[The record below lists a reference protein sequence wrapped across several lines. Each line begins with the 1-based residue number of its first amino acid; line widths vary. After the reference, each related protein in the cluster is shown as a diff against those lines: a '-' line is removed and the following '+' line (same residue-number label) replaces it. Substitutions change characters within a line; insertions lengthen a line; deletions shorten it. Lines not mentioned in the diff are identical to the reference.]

1 MRQDQRKVEDLWVIN
16 ALANPRPR
24 LETYKYGMPGEENQ
38 PQTELVV
45 FDLAAKKGTKLPT
58 DLFKD
63 QQLGLVTAP
72 PTNLQREKQDTAPR
86 WVTMTGDQIYF
97 TRTSRDLKR
106 IDIVEPGRRDG
117 RAARRRAGAVE
128 HLHRDP
134 AAAPARRRQGADRVV
149 GARRLGPLLPVR
161 RGRQDEAADH
171 VRRVRRH
178 GHRVG
183 RREDAHA
190 LLQRRGPRGRRGS
203 VLHAPLPREHRLGR
217 RQAAQSR
224 QRVARG
230 GHERQE
236 HVLRRQLVAHQLR
249 ARVRALRRDG
259 HQDHG
264 PREDGHLRPDG
275 GRLQVSRGVHG
286 QGRRRHHRSLRDDVQ
301 AVRLRSGEEVS
312 RSSSTSTRGRRP
324 SR

>member
-1 MRQDQRKVEDLWVIN
+1 
-16 ALANPRPR
+16 
-24 LETYKYGMPGEENQ
+24 MPGEENQ

-106 IDIVEPGRRDG
+106 IDIVNLDVVTGEPRVAVQERSNTYIEIQPLRVLGGGKELIEWSERDG
-117 RAARRRAGAVE
+117 WG
-128 HLHRDP
+128 HYYLY
-134 AAAPARRRQGADRVV
+134 GADGKMKRQITSGEYV
-149 GARRLGPLLPVR
+149 G
-161 RGRQDEAADH
+161 D
-171 VRRVRRH
+171 

-183 RREDAHA
+183 GREDAHA
-190 LLQRRGPRGRRGS
+190 LLQRRGTRGRRGS
-203 VLHAPLPREHRLGR
+203 VLHASLPREHRLGR

-236 HVLRRQLVAHQLR
+236 HVLRGQLVAHQLR

-264 PREDGHLRPDG
+264 PREDGHVRPDG
-275 GRLQVSRGVHG
+275 GRLQVSRAVHG

-312 RSSSTSTRGRRP
+312 RRFSTSTRGRRP